1 MKSQSNKMFS
11 RLLQNH
17 VLANLTF
24 ILVVVVGYLS
34 YQSLPRQQDPTINFN
49 WISIITLYPGASA
62 SDVEKRITDVLED
75 AINGIPDLR
84 FVSST
89 SRENVSSILV
99 RFEDLTPALFEKR
112 LSDMRRELQNA
123 ESLLP
128 DDVDDPKIVEIT
140 SGNAYPAAT
149 VAISSIA
156 DDENLRIATRNITQH
171 FEQMS
176 GIDRVDTVGLNE
188 PELLV
193 RFEPKLLEQFNL
205 SPGQI
210 ADTIRAWFQDIAAG
224 TLDTEG
230 QNWLVSITGKT
241 SNPEIISALP
251 IVGLEGEVPIRR
263 VATVERAR
271 EKASEK
277 VRVDGNPAVLLA
289 IMKQDNTNIIALVER
304 INLYLHAQN
313 SLSDQTGI
321 SLTLVDDGTPQTLKA
336 ISIMQNNALIGLLFV
351 LLVAWLFLGLRIAFL
366 TAIGIPFILAGTF
379 WVLSAIG
386 QTLNVTVL
394 LGVVIVLGMLVDDAV
409 VVVEGIYYRMQRGMD
424 SLEASLRALQEVA
437 QPVTTA
443 VLTTISAFLPLMLL
457 PGILGKFMLV
467 VPLVVTIALLL
478 SLVEA
483 FWMLPAHVATMGGDM
498 SKPGKVQRLRSR
510 TMRWIR
516 HRYSVALIRALRW
529 PKTTLSV
536 VLLMFFM
543 AVGILAAGLI
553 KVNFFAA
560 DTLRLFYVNIEMPAT
575 TTLDNTLNKTLEI
588 EQSVKKHLQENEARS
603 VVSYAGQMFTET
615 EPLFGSR
622 YGQIIVGL
630 KPDTGNARRVEDIV
644 ESMRED
650 VTKAPGAENISFLT
664 FSSGP
669 PASKPISVKVRGDD
683 FAEISRVA
691 EKIKTHLNVIGGIKD
706 IADDSSSG
714 RMELNL
720 RLDHDAVRLAGIN
733 PTDVMRTISLLID
746 GEIIADMQD
755 QGEKLL
761 IRLRANQHSF
771 LNIDDILDFQIPT
784 ANQSSI
790 PLSELTRQNKQL
802 AIGNIRHHNFRR
814 AITVEADLKTYPEE
828 DFYTCQIEPILKN
841 SEKDFSQC
849 SIDTVTANAEL
860 LKYWDS
866 IKAQHPTIDLDFSGQ
881 LDDINESI
889 DAMAKLFLI
898 GLGLMY
904 LILGTQFKSYF
915 QPLLI
920 LVTIPMAFSGVIF
933 GLLFTQSPLSLY
945 TLYGVVALAGIAVNS
960 AIVLI
965 SAAND
970 RRRSGM
976 GTLHAIIFASRR
988 RVIPIIITTFTTI
1001 AGLFSLAMGF
1011 GGQSLIWGPVGT
1023 AIVWGLGFSSMLSLF
1038 TIPSLYL
1045 IFVGWKE
1052 RLLKKAQVHQNS
1064 QAL

>member
-1 MKSQSNKMFS
+1 MFS

-24 ILVVVVGYLS
+24 VLVLVVGFLS

-62 SDVEKRITDVLED
+62 SDVEKRVTDVLED
-75 AINGIPDLR
+75 AIDGIPDLR

-99 RFEDLTPALFEKR
+99 RFEDLKPALFEKR
-112 LSDMRRELQNA
+112 LADMRRELQNA

-128 DDVDDPKIVEIT
+128 DDIDDPRIVEIT

-149 VAISSIA
+149 VAISSLA

-176 GIDRVDTVGLNE
+176 GIDRVDTVALND

-193 RFEPKLLEQFNL
+193 RFDPALLEQFNL
-205 SPGQI
+205 TPGQI
-210 ADTIRAWFQDIAAG
+210 ADTIRTWFQDIAAG
-224 TLDTEG
+224 TLDTED

-241 SNPEIISALP
+241 SNPEVIGELP
-251 IVGLEGEVPIRR
+251 IVGLQGEIPINR

-271 EKASEK
+271 KKPSEK

-289 IMKQDNTNIIALVER
+289 IMKQDNTNIIELVER
-304 INLYLHAQN
+304 INTYLAAQN
-313 SLSDQTGI
+313 AISGKTGI
-321 SLTLVDDGTPQTLKA
+321 KLTLVDDGTPQTLKA
-336 ISIMQNNALIGLLFV
+336 INIMQSNALIGLLFV
-351 LLVAWLFLGLRIAFL
+351 LLVAWLFLGLRIALL

-379 WVLSAIG
+379 WILSSIG

-409 VVVEGIYYRMQRGMD
+409 VVVESIYYRMQRGMD

-498 SKPGKVQRLRSR
+498 SKPGKVQQFR
-510 TMRWIR
+510 TRAMRWIR
-516 HRYSVALIRALRW
+516 HRYAILLIRALRW
-529 PKTTLSV
+529 PKITLSAV
-536 VLLMFFM
+536 VLTFFM
-543 AVGILAAGLI
+543 AIAILAAGLI

-560 DTLRLFYVNIEMPAT
+560 DTLRLFYVNVEMAAT
-575 TTLDNTLNKTLEI
+575 STLDNTLNKTLEI
-588 EQSVKKHLQENEARS
+588 ERKVKQHLQDNEVRS

-615 EPLFGSR
+615 EPLFGNR
-622 YGQIIVGL
+622 YGQIIIGL
-630 KPDTGNARRVEDIV
+630 QPESDNSRRVEDIV

-650 VTKAPGAENISFLT
+650 VTGVAGAENISFLT

-683 FAEISRVA
+683 FTEISRVA
-691 EKIKTHLNVIGGIKD
+691 EKIKTQLESIGGIKD
-706 IADDSSSG
+706 IADDATSG

-720 RLDHDAVRLAGIN
+720 SLDHDAVRLAGIN
-733 PTDVMRTISLLID
+733 PDDVMRTISLLID
-746 GEIIADMQD
+746 GQVVADMQD

-761 IRLRANQHSF
+761 VRLRANQQTF
-771 LNIDDILDFQIPT
+771 LNIDDILDFQIPS
-784 ANQSSI
+784 ANQGSI
-790 PLSELTRQNKQL
+790 PLSELTQQNKQL

-814 AITVEADLKTYPEE
+814 AITVEADLKKYPDE
-828 DFYTCQIEPILKN
+828 DFYTCRIEPKWKKT
-841 SEKDFSQC
+841 EKDYSQC
-849 SIDTVTANAEL
+849 SIDTVTANAKL
-860 LKYWDS
+860 LSYWDT
-866 IKAQHPTIDLDFSGQ
+866 IKTEHPSIDLDFSGQ

-889 DAMAKLFLI
+889 DAMGKLFLI
-898 GLGLMY
+898 GIGLMY

-915 QPLLI
+915 QPMLI
-920 LVTIPMAFSGVIF
+920 LATIPMAFSGVIF

-970 RRRSGM
+970 RRNNGM
-976 GTLHAIIFASRR
+976 STLHAIIFASRR
-988 RVIPIIITTFTTI
+988 RVVPILITTFTTI
-1001 AGLFSLAMGF
+1001 AGLFSLAMGL
-1011 GGQSLIWGPVGT
+1011 GGKSLIWGPVGT
-1023 AIVWGLGFSSMLSLF
+1023 AIVWGVGFSSLLSLF

-1045 IFVGWKE
+1045 ISVGRKE
-1052 RLLKKAQVHQNS
+1052 RKAKRKL
-1064 QAL
+1064 ALIHT